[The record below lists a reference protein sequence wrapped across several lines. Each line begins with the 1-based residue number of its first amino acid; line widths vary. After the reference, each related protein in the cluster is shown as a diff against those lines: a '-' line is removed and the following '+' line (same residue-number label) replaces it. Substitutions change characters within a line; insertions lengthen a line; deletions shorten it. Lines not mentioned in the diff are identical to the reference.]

1 MWYYRCL
8 LGFFSVDLH
17 VWKFPHMSVWVVI
30 VIASIGCLCSFL
42 LFWGWGT
49 FIKGNSPD
57 TVGFF
62 FWFCFFF
69 LNGAFLGSVH
79 TCRFFHIWMHVTECI
94 RCPAINP
101 LHSIFVSLSRSA
113 SLKSSGRMRRLKAGG
128 LRRVSR
134 SGCWWGWRWWQALWR
149 VRLSRKNA
157 CEPSRSPVVS
167 FTTLNI

>member
-1 MWYYRCL
+1 MWHYRCL
-8 LGFFSVDLH
+8 LGFFSVDLP

-42 LFWGWGT
+42 RLRDLYQREFTWYCR
-49 FIKGNSPD
+49 
-57 TVGFF
+57 GFF
-62 FWFCFFF
+62 CFVFFFILFF

-79 TCRFFHIWMHVTECI
+79 TCRFFHMHVTECI

-101 LHSIFVSLSRSA
+101 LHPVFVSFYRSA
-113 SLKSSGRMRRLKAGG
+113 LLKSSGRMRRLKAGG